1 MILEVFLI
9 NYFFCVI
16 FQRFF
21 AIFSVSFQYFLKWV
35 SALKFPLNA
44 KESYANNIVLSV
56 ESIKLMTIIK
66 RKWDK
71 TEEGHFIICVIGT
84 SSHQIIIYID
94 LVENNLFTNKI
105 FKIIWRIFVSWVG
118 RDVAYSTA

>member
-56 ESIKLMTIIK
+56 ESIKLTPNIK
-66 RKWDK
+66 AKMVKTGRRFNRAIFYLNCLRYWD
-71 TEEGHFIICVIGT
+71 
-84 SSHQIIIYID
+84 Y
-94 LVENNLFTNKI
+94 NKI
-105 FKIIWRIFVSWVG
+105 KNYLNCNYIKGSV
-118 RDVAYSTA
+118 D